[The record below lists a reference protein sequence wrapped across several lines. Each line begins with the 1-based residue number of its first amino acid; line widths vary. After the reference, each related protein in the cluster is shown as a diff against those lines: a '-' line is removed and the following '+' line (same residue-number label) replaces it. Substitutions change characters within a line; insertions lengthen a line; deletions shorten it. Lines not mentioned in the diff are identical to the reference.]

1 MASYEFYTTT
11 TFNRNWISE
20 KRIVIN
26 RGGTRSGKTFSIC
39 QQIALW
45 LMTGQI
51 RDGQI
56 IEKGTASIV
65 RKNKTTVT
73 ATVQRDFEYILKE
86 YGYYQHVTHNKTNR
100 TYSFDGR
107 MVEMFGADD
116 EQKLRGYKSDIL
128 YVNEANEL
136 NYHKEFL
143 QLRLRTKEL
152 IIIDFNPSDPYTWI
166 KTELEDKRAHIKGD
180 VETIVSTYKDNSTL
194 TDQQIAEIEY
204 LKETDPTLWQVY
216 GLGEYGKVEG
226 LIIPDIEI
234 IEEMPWSDLRKVA
247 AGMDFGF
254 TNSKTALA
262 HCGIIEPNNMY
273 IDVPIY
279 ESGLTD
285 TLLTEKLQN
294 MNWDKTIEVFA
305 DSAQPASIKT
315 LQNARY
321 NVRPV
326 KKFKD
331 SIDIGIAKMREYKW
345 HVTARSEGLIRE
357 QKLYKFKQAATGEW
371 INKPITENDHA
382 MDAVRY
388 YVLSKLLLS
397 KQQRGRKLK
406 VI

>member
-1 MASYEFYTTT
+1 MPSYEFYTTG

-39 QQIALW
+39 QQIAMW

-73 ATVQRDFEYILKE
+73 ATVLRDFEYILKE

-204 LKETDPTLWQVY
+204 LKETDPTLWHVY
-216 GLGEYGKVEG
+216 GLGE
-226 LIIPDIEI
+226 
-234 IEEMPWSDLRKVA
+234 
-247 AGMDFGF
+247 
-254 TNSKTALA
+254 
-262 HCGIIEPNNMY
+262 
-273 IDVPIY
+273 
-279 ESGLTD
+279 
-285 TLLTEKLQN
+285 
-294 MNWDKTIEVFA
+294 
-305 DSAQPASIKT
+305 
-315 LQNARY
+315 
-321 NVRPV
+321 
-326 KKFKD
+326 
-331 SIDIGIAKMREYKW
+331 
-345 HVTARSEGLIRE
+345 
-357 QKLYKFKQAATGEW
+357 
-371 INKPITENDHA
+371 
-382 MDAVRY
+382 
-388 YVLSKLLLS
+388 
-397 KQQRGRKLK
+397 
-406 VI
+406 